1 MKRFVQS
8 MILILLCLLFCS
20 PALAQSVPY
29 TVKLDASVAIY
40 RGNGV
45 HYGYVKSVGE
55 DGVYTIVEEAYDEY
69 DNLWGK
75 LKSGAGWVLLEAAEA
90 AYTYNEVPYTISLKA
105 DEVICERPNSGYI
118 RDVGEDG
125 VYTIVEEAY
134 DEAGNLCG
142 KLKSG
147 AGWVM
152 IRRNTQEY
160 VYSEYQITLGA
171 WVPIY
176 NTPDEMNATCVGI
189 VGEDGVYTIIA
200 EVQDELGNV
209 WGELKSGVGW
219 VNLNYVRFMG
229 QPPLTAYFADVID
242 SIDAG
247 CCDVV
252 VDNSEYI
259 MTRIAFRANERLN
272 NVKFTTLQYG
282 DTYEV
287 EKEHYWIHWLEEDEY
302 FVAGVVF
309 YGDMTTYGISFVD
322 EDGEERYY
330 AVSISGMNGAL
341 VMNEYIQ

>member
-1 MKRFVQS
+1 MKRFIQS
-8 MILILLCLLFCS
+8 MILVLLCLLFCS

-29 TVKLDASVAIY
+29 TIKLKASVAIY
-40 RGNGV
+40 QGNSV

-125 VYTIVEEAY
+125 VYTIVEEAF
-134 DEAGNLCG
+134 DQAGNLCG
-142 KLKSG
+142 RLKSG

-160 VYSEYQITLGA
+160 VYSEYQVTLDA

-176 NTPDEMNATCVGI
+176 NEPDEMDGACIGI

-209 WGELKSGVGW
+209 WGELKSGAGW

-229 QPPLTAYFADVID
+229 QPPITAYLADVID
-242 SIDAG
+242 SIDAEW
-247 CCDVV
+247 CDVV
-252 VDNSEYI
+252 VDNSEY

-272 NVKFTTLQYG
+272 
-282 DTYEV
+282 
-287 EKEHYWIHWLEEDEY
+287 
-302 FVAGVVF
+302 
-309 YGDMTTYGISFVD
+309 
-322 EDGEERYY
+322 
-330 AVSISGMNGAL
+330 
-341 VMNEYIQ
+341 